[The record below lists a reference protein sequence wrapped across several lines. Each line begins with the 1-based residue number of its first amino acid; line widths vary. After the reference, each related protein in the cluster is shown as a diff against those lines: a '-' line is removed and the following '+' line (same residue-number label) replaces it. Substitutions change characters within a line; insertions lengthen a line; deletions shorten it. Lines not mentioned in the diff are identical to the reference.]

1 MIIIKR
7 GTTVAGSIPNAD
19 KAEGRASID
28 EDLLE
33 VELTQ
38 TELRK
43 EMIPKHVA
51 VIMDGN
57 GRWAKMRGL
66 PLSEG
71 HTAGMQSLKTMVKM
85 CLRWEI
91 KVLTIFM
98 FSTDNWI
105 RPKLE
110 VEFLF
115 SLLERIINSETE
127 AIMRSQQILNESE
140 IKDMEYRHPPLD
152 RNRTEPTQM
161 GFSSNTV
168 PRTNKPPEIDDDP
181 ANHRSESRAAL
192 KGT

>member
-1 MIIIKR
+1 MLSLSPPITLITCPPKTTTNPTHASRSQSRRLPSQPMIIIKR

-105 RPKLE
+105 RPK
-110 VEFLF
+110 VIIFFFPFAF
-115 SLLERIINSETE
+115 SCLI
-127 AIMRSQQILNESE
+127 
-140 IKDMEYRHPPLD
+140 
-152 RNRTEPTQM
+152 
-161 GFSSNTV
+161 
-168 PRTNKPPEIDDDP
+168 TNK
-181 ANHRSESRAAL
+181 ANIKIFFFIGNIYTIR
-192 KGT
+192 